1 MIKAVYFGIIV
12 LYVIRLDESN
22 PPVVGGFV
30 NLLLFT
36 IFKLEESKMRKFIPS
51 IISLCLVLTGAC
63 FAAVPEPAGLWEF
76 NSLTNLTRAT
86 IGNDLEL
93 VGSHL
98 SIEGVSSGD
107 KAVSIGIGSYYICTS
122 GITPNGGGGYV
133 NEYTLLYDLS
143 YPTSTLGQWAS
154 ILQTNQM
161 NENDGDY
168 FKHPSDESWGVA
180 DLGYSDNRQRGEFY
194 SEADTW
200 YRIVLSV
207 KLAMDG
213 TEFFNL
219 YVDGEL
225 ACTHDTGWLGT
236 DGRFSIENTVLFFA
250 DDDTED
256 AELHISNLAIW
267 DHPLTEE
274 EIAELGI
281 AGTPFASFGATNP
294 IPADGQTVS
303 TDWDLLSWQLPEP
316 NYPGNIVTC
325 DVYFTDY
332 YPEYGKYS
340 DDPNFSNYADKIV
353 DNEAVESITLSSV
366 EIELGVYQTYYWRV
380 DCYEADDLT
389 IGVVWMFN
397 TNNAAPDVDAGADI
411 RTWLEGGSTTV
422 NIDASVS
429 DDGLP
434 DPPAEYSMLWS
445 LADGNDLYVTIHS
458 PETEDTDVTITETGA
473 YVFELQAD
481 DSEAVGSDTVT
492 ISVYNDP
499 CESAKADPE
508 FELLVG
514 DFDEDCDVD
523 MDDFAAFAAN
533 WMMCNRDDCL

>member
-1 MIKAVYFGIIV
+1 MRTFT
-12 LYVIRLDESN
+12 
-22 PPVVGGFV
+22 
-30 NLLLFT
+30 FT
-36 IFKLEESKMRKFIPS
+36 IV
-51 IISLCLVLTGAC
+51 ISLALTGTC
-63 FAAVPEPAGLWEF
+63 LGMVSEPAGLWEF
-76 NSLTNLTRAT
+76 NSLTNLTRAS

-93 VGSHL
+93 VGSH
-98 SIEGVSSGD
+98 SAVAGVTDGD
-107 KAVSIGIGSYYICTS
+107 KAVSIGIGSHYICTP
-122 GITPNGGGGYV
+122 GIAPNGGGGYV

-143 YPTSTLGQWAS
+143 YPTSSLGQWGC
-154 ILQTNQM
+154 ILQTNTV
-161 NENDGDY
+161 NGNDGDY
-168 FKHPSDESWGVA
+168 FKHPTDESWGVA
-180 DLGYSDNRQRGEFY
+180 DLGYSDSRQRGEFY

-200 YRIVLSV
+200 YRMVLSV

-225 ACTHDTGWLGT
+225 VCTHDTDWLGT
-236 DGRFSIENTVLFFA
+236 DGRFSIEETVLFFA
-250 DDDTED
+250 DNDGEDTE
-256 AELHISNLAIW
+256 LHVSNLAIW
-267 DHPLTEE
+267 DRPLTEE
-274 EIAELGI
+274 EISELGA
-281 AGTPFASFGATNP
+281 AGEPISSYGATNP

-340 DDPNFSNYADKIV
+340 GEPNFLNYADMIV
-353 DNEAVESITLSSV
+353 DNEAVESIALSSV
-366 EIELGVYQTYYWRV
+366 EIDLGVYQTYYWRV
-380 DCYEADDLT
+380 DCYEADNFMQ
-389 IGVVWMFN
+389 GFVWTFN

-411 RTWLEGGSTTV
+411 RTWLTDGSTTV
-422 NIDASVS
+422 SLDGAVS

-445 LADGNDLYVTIHS
+445 LADGNDLYVTIDT
-458 PETEDTDVTITETGA
+458 PEAEDTDVTITQTGV

-508 FELLVG
+508 FELLLG
-514 DFDEDCDVD
+514 DLDADCDVD
-523 MDDFAAFAAN
+523 IDDFAAFAAN